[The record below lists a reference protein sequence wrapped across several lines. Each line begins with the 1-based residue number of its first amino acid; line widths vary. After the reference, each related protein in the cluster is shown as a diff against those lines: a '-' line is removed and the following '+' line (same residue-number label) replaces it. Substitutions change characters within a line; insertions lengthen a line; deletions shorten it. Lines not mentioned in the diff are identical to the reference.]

1 MNPGIFLGMLVF
13 FPFAGALLCF
23 VAGRKNALYRDYL
36 SDILVVFEFLTAL
49 LLFVFL
55 AKKASSGEVAASL
68 PADLCACDLLY
79 VDDDDDSLRRVQQRA

>member
-1 MNPGIFLGMLVF
+1 MNSGIFLGMLVF

-55 AKKASSGEVAASL
+55 ARKHPQERL
-68 PADLCACDLLY
+68 RPRLRFRRCAGWGFL
-79 VDDDDDSLRRVQQRA
+79 LRRTASG